1 MDHTPKCTDPKLVPQ
16 DPQDPFLETQ
26 PSDESPFW
34 SLPPHPHQYFLWVLL
49 LKRIPSLRASLLPS
63 QYLVFSVFCS
73 VFPVRHQ
80 AETPLHVF
88 WARRSFT
95 SFRVQGQPQ
104 ALQSWWA
111 MPCGLGDHSAGSQP
125 WGSWGGRQGWGPGDA
140 YLERCG
146 RTSDSEKL
154 RYGNKMPR
162 WGPARSQAV
171 QVGPLKSPSTCNEHR
186 ACGPG

>member
-1 MDHTPKCTDPKLVPQ
+1 M
-16 DPQDPFLETQ
+16 
-26 PSDESPFW
+26 
-34 SLPPHPHQYFLWVLL
+34 
-49 LKRIPSLRASLLPS
+49 
-63 QYLVFSVFCS
+63 
-73 VFPVRHQ
+73 
-80 AETPLHVF
+80 HVF

-111 MPCGLGDHSAGSQP
+111 MPRGLGDHSAGSQP

-140 YLERCG
+140 HLERRG

-154 RYGNKMPR
+154 KYGNKMPR

-171 QVGPLKSPSTCNEHR
+171 QVGPLKSPSMCTEHC
-186 ACGPG
+186 ACGPGWPWRGCYGSWSRVPRRWGNHLQKGTLEMGACSRDGRMYDKIEELESP